1 MRRLTELPNDP
12 AKLRRSAAENLM
24 LAETAPSQGRRTDF
38 IRLAIYYYEL
48 ALEIEGR

>member
-1 MRRLTELPNDP
+1 MRRLTELPDDP
-12 AKLRRSAAENLM
+12 TKLRRSAAENLM
-24 LAETAPSQGRRTDF
+24 LADSAPSQDHRAEF